1 MTEIYDFTEHR
12 IDQIRKMMPETK
24 LMKYRFSVQKIVE
37 TTVMKTMEMIGEG
50 ITDPETIRNT
60 ILIEIDHIRLV
71 YGEYD
76 IRF

>member
-1 MTEIYDFTEHR
+1 
-12 IDQIRKMMPETK
+12 MPETK
-24 LMKYRFSVQKIVE
+24 LKKYRFSVQKIVE
-37 TTVMKTMEMIGEG
+37 TTVRKTMEMIGEG
-50 ITDPETIRNT
+50 ITDPETIRNA

>member
-12 IDQIRKMMPETK
+12 IDQVRKMVPETK
-24 LMKYRFSVQKIVE
+24 LKRYRFSVQKIVE
-37 TTVMKTMEMIGEG
+37 TTVRKTMEMVSEG
-50 ITDPETIRNT
+50 ITDPETICNA

-71 YGEYD
+71 YGECD